1 MSGTLYNSP
10 ELARSA
16 LHPYGFPVSAAP
28 TAPLSPSSEGGTSD
42 LLTVW
47 TKLDAREFPNMLTP
61 SGQSPILH
69 ELNSDPYLS
78 APSDP
83 EESEFLASAIHLT
96 PAGGSPNHSSPNAS
110 RRPSIQSQT
119 HLGREHDFTPSK
131 SISYLAPSD
140 IELVNES
147 GTRQTEVTSFFS
159 GGVTAPATNTRW
171 SSGVDEDTSQW
182 LSTDNMMPSPIS
194 ASGSLT
200 VPGRATTMCGSS
212 ATSQP
217 SLGISNSTSG
227 LPGLTI
233 PTNDQS
239 KDDMIS
245 PSPRGRSPIVTVS
258 EVSRGDSPVVHQR
271 RPGRS
276 TAHLS
281 PGDMSS
287 ESGHED
293 DYSDVRSVGSLSVAR
308 THNGNWIPNSTTGH
322 RGLDPTSR
330 GDEFVP
336 SPNDLKGQREREQKN
351 ESISIWTESVS
362 EASNQTAH
370 EPPLSGQ
377 KPPATRT
384 RRARSTGDRPL
395 QQEDYFNLQ
404 FTSTNRP
411 VLGPGVKVYE
421 SSEDEAS
428 EESDET
434 ESIRAESPVADA
446 TQLAR
451 NDRST
456 PELCYSLEQTDSHG
470 NFCLYPWQDIPRDS
484 TPRTEVTQPGS
495 SNAAMMAFERRA
507 RDLETAS
514 LTATIDNNSILNF
527 GMTFD
532 RLSIYDQPKTKERR
546 SNSLLKHPF
555 FQQASSKLKR
565 QASDLSMSTVNTAAQ
580 QPSQEP
586 QRKDSVSHRPRL
598 SLSSRSPRS
607 NKHTRSPSLTNALMN
622 MSGQIAAIGGSHSV
636 RAVTPNPEA
645 SPMSLPKNRVRSRSE
660 VPRPVTPGLM
670 DLMTTHGG
678 PPVARLYRSPVLEMG
693 AEPTSTAPRPN
704 TACAEDEDDID
715 MIDDKGHVMDFPPVS
730 SLPVPT
736 FEGFK
741 AQIMQLNPHLEPALL
756 QRFAQA
762 QVRRYRH
769 LVELQQ
775 KHSVAVANRSC
786 KAGDFCFALGGD
798 ASWPPQRPADTEAGQ
813 TQFRVVD
820 HSTSLGRDQ
829 PYILGEGAIA
839 AAHFPPGVPLPPVNR
854 LPAEFE
860 CPICF
865 EVKKFHKPSDWSKH
879 VHEDAQPFTCSFPQC
894 NEPKSFKRKA
904 DWVRHENERHRQL
917 EWWTCSNFECT
928 HTCYRKDN
936 FVQHLVREHKMLDP
950 KAKKTKGS
958 ADAGD
963 GLSDSMR
970 ERELS
975 RLWKMVDECHH
986 ETENTL
992 RHEPCR
998 FCGNIC
1004 GSWKQLTV
1012 HLGKH
1017 MEQLA
1022 MPVLELAKQS
1032 CAAPPTLAHQVG
1044 KAGRSTETQAPLA
1057 AQAQFHAQHHRFG
1070 TPAHLARPQPQYP
1083 TSNASTPAR
1092 HPFPYEIPVL
1102 NYPSISGG
1110 ELSMEP
1116 ESISDPLQP
1125 GDPQFAGAGYM
1136 NHFDQGALHAQAQTH
1151 PLHQN
1156 SVTYP
1161 PPYNAVPRSR
1171 TPEANAAILPH
1182 SYSLNSHLQGSL
1194 YPATDYPAYQSVA
1207 SNTPYTTGPYSTS
1220 YSSYSSQM

>member
-16 LHPYGFPVSAAP
+16 LHPHDFPVSAAP
-28 TAPLSPSSEGGTSD
+28 TAPLSPPSEEGTPD

-47 TKLDAREFPNMLTP
+47 TKLGARDFLDMSTP
-61 SGQSPILH
+61 SGQSPTLH

-83 EESEFLASAIHLT
+83 EESDFHASAIRLT
-96 PAGGSPNHSSPNAS
+96 PVGGSPNHSSPNES

-119 HLGREHDFTPSK
+119 HLGREHEYTSSRPST
-131 SISYLAPSD
+131 YLVPSD
-140 IELVNES
+140 IELVNGS
-147 GTRQTEVTSFFS
+147 DSWQTEVTSSFS
-159 GGVTAPATNTRW
+159 GGVTAPA
-171 SSGVDEDTSQW
+171 EDTGRPSAIGVNTSHL
-182 LSTDNMMPSPIS
+182 LSAENTMPSPIS

-200 VPGRATTMCGSS
+200 VPGSATTMRGSF
-212 ATSQP
+212 ATPQP
-217 SLGISNSTSG
+217 GLGISNTTYG
-227 LPGLTI
+227 PPGLTI
-233 PTNDQS
+233 STDRQS
-239 KDDMIS
+239 RDDLTS
-245 PSPRGRSPIVTVS
+245 PSPRGRSPIVMVS
-258 EVSRGDSPVVHQR
+258 KVSRGDSPVTHQR
-271 RPGRS
+271 RPSRS
-276 TAHLS
+276 TVHLS

-308 THNGNWIPNSTTGH
+308 THNGNWIPNSTTGLG
-322 RGLDPTSR
+322 GLDPISL
-330 GDEFVP
+330 GDELVP
-336 SPNDLKGQREREQKN
+336 SPNDLKSQREREQKN
-351 ESISIWTESVS
+351 ESISIWTETVSVASS
-362 EASNQTAH
+362 EVGD
-370 EPPLSGQ
+370 EPPLTRQ

-384 RRARSTGDRPL
+384 RRARSTGDRPF

-421 SSEDEAS
+421 SSEDEVPG
-428 EESDET
+428 ESDEA
-434 ESIRAESPVADA
+434 ESIRAESPAADA
-446 TQLAR
+446 TQLNR

-456 PELCYSLEQTDSHG
+456 PEIYHSLEQTDSCG

-484 TPRTEVTQPGS
+484 TPRAEVLQPGS
-495 SNAAMMAFERRA
+495 SSAAMVAFEKRA

-514 LTATIDNNSILNF
+514 LTATIDNNSIINF

-532 RLSIYDQPKTKERR
+532 RLSINDQPKTKERR
-546 SNSLLKHPF
+546 SNSLLKRPF

-565 QASDLSMSTVNTAAQ
+565 QASDLSISTVHTAAQ
-580 QPSQEP
+580 QPPQEP
-586 QRKDSVSHRPRL
+586 QRKDSGSHRHRL
-598 SLSSRSPRS
+598 SLSSRSH
-607 NKHTRSPSLTNALMN
+607 KHTRSPSLTNALMS
-622 MSGQIAAIGGSHSV
+622 MSGQMAAIGGSHSV
-636 RAVTPNPEA
+636 QAVSPNPEA
-645 SPMSLPKNRVRSRSE
+645 SSMSLPKSRVRSRSE

-678 PPVARLYRSPVLEMG
+678 PPVAGLYRSPMLEVG
-693 AEPTSTAPRPN
+693 AEPASAAPRPN
-704 TACAEDEDDID
+704 TAGAEDEDEID
-715 MIDDKGHVMDFPPVS
+715 MIDDKGQVMDFLPVS

-736 FEGFK
+736 FEGFR
-741 AQIMQLNPHLEPALL
+741 AQIMQLSPRLEPALIH
-756 QRFAQA
+756 RFAQA

-775 KHSVAVANRSC
+775 KHSVAVANHSC
-786 KAGDFCFALGGD
+786 KAGKFCFAQGGE
-798 ASWPPQRPADTEAGQ
+798 ASWPSQRPADTQAGQ
-813 TQFRVVD
+813 TRFRVAD
-820 HSTSLGRDQ
+820 HSTSHGRDQ

-839 AAHFPPGVPLPPVNR
+839 AAQFPPGVPLPPVDR

-865 EVKKFHKPSDWSKH
+865 EVKKFYKPSDWSKH

-917 EWWTCSNFECT
+917 EWWTCSNSECS

-963 GLSDSMR
+963 GLSDSMC

-975 RLWKMVDECHH
+975 RLWKIVDECHH

-992 RHEPCR
+992 RQEPCR

-1004 GSWKQLTV
+1004 GSWKKLTV

-1032 CAAPPTLAHQVG
+1032 CAAPPSQVHQVD
-1044 KAGRSTETQAPLA
+1044 KAGRSAETQAPLA
-1057 AQAQFHAQHHRFG
+1057 AQAQFHPQHDRSG
-1070 TPAHLARPQPQYP
+1070 TSAHLARPQPQFP
-1083 TSNASTPAR
+1083 TSNASAPASQ
-1092 HPFPYEIPVL
+1092 PFSYEIPLL

-1116 ESISDPLQP
+1116 ESITDSLQP

-1136 NHFDQGALHAQAQTH
+1136 NQFGQGTLHPQAQTH

-1171 TPEANAAILPH
+1171 TPEANAAMLPH
-1182 SYSLNSHLQGSL
+1182 SYSLSSHLEGSL
-1194 YPATDYPAYQSVA
+1194 YPATGYPAYQPVA
-1207 SNTPYTTGPYSTS
+1207 PNSPYTTGPYTSS